1 MILNF
6 WPAAGVSICDGF
18 SRFGTA
24 SPLPATFCPLTF
36 GYLLC
41 YSTSAVTTC
50 PPRLS
55 PQEKPMNHQES
66 ANEQKQSLNQAE
78 PRTFPQPGP
87 HVAPRR
93 GVFTVSDALA
103 GASPAPGPPAPRPAN
118 GDRAPTAPSYLSLAD
133 PYLRKIA
140 EDNARCQYRDS
151 AGRRCRRDRQR
162 GDPTFC
168 TRHRTALLGPDD
180 TPSLD
185 SSGVWEDLLGPLR
198 DSAPPPASTSLSAG
212 CSCCTPQEA
221 SLPATLPSSPTS
233 ASCSCKASRK
243 SKRSWIW

>member
-1 MILNF
+1 
-6 WPAAGVSICDGF
+6 
-18 SRFGTA
+18 
-24 SPLPATFCPLTF
+24 
-36 GYLLC
+36 
-41 YSTSAVTTC
+41 
-50 PPRLS
+50 
-55 PQEKPMNHQES
+55 MNHQES

-185 SSGVWEDLLGPLR
+185 SSGVWEHLLGPLR
-198 DSAPPPASTSLSAG
+198 DFRTATGINFTLGRLLLLHASGSVSARDASVIAYICQLLL
-212 CSCCTPQEA
+212 Q
-221 SLPATLPSSPTS
+221 SLPQVEKELDLVGALDQKREQIRQVLQDTTPILAPSHEAPAESETAIQPVS
-233 ASCSCKASRK
+233 AQ
-243 SKRSWIW
+243 